1 MVNPPRKPT
10 LSASELS
17 STVRS
22 LVDRN
27 YRGTNGGENSVMRPI
42 TISLPIWMIHRLE
55 ELALLNKRSNGSNRS
70 VSALIRLALIDSG
83 VLVGD
88 QQ

>member
-1 MVNPPRKPT
+1 
-10 LSASELS
+10 
-17 STVRS
+17 
-22 LVDRN
+22 
-27 YRGTNGGENSVMRPI
+27 MRPI